1 MAVHKIKQGLD
12 VPIHGALENPSVV
25 DGPAVGHV
33 ALLPQESWGIKV
45 QMLAQV
51 GDKVQAGTPLFRDRR
66 DMDVVFTSPV
76 AGTLEAVNRGA
87 RRAVQSVVVKVDGSG
102 ESVSFDKVD
111 PKTAD
116 RETLVKSLCASGLW
130 PNLRQRPFDKV
141 AQSGETPRSIF
152 VTAMDTNPL
161 AVDPL
166 ALLAGREEDFQVG
179 LSALCKLSGGATYL
193 CTKQGQ
199 DWSAFL
205 ADGVTHETFA
215 GRHPAGNAGVHI
227 NALDPVGPE
236 RMVWHIDYQGVAEI
250 GAFLRHGQ
258 VPSERV
264 VAIVGPAA
272 TKTALVKTL
281 RGASTEAFQDYA
293 PAEPTRF
300 VSGSLISGATADPGS
315 ERGYLGRFAHQ
326 LTLVDDAP
334 EREFVG
340 WTKPIGSRWS
350 LSNAYLAKFLKKKF
364 RVDTDLNGGERAI
377 VPIGNYEKVMPMDIL
392 ATQMIKA
399 LASDDLEGAEKL
411 GVLELAEEDIALC
424 QYVCAAKIDITDM
437 LRAMLTRIEK
447 EG

>member
-12 VPIHGALENPSVV
+12 VPIHGALENPSLI
-25 DGPAVGHV
+25 DGPAVDHV
-33 ALLPQESWGIKV
+33 ALLPQEAWGIKV
-45 QMLAQV
+45 QMLAQE
-51 GDKVQAGTPLFRDRR
+51 GDKVQAGTALFRDRR

-102 ESVSFDKVD
+102 ESVSFDKID

-116 RETLVKSLCASGLW
+116 RDTLVKSLCISGLW
-130 PNLRQRPFDKV
+130 PNLRQRPYDKV
-141 AQSGETPRSIF
+141 AKSDDTPRSIF
-152 VTAMDTNPL
+152 VTAMDTHPL
-161 AVDPL
+161 AAEPL
-166 ALLAGREEDFQVG
+166 TLLAGREEDFQVG

-227 NALDPVGPE
+227 NALDPVGPA
-236 RMVWHIDYQGVAEI
+236 RLVWHIDYQGVAEI
-250 GAFLRHGQ
+250 GFFLRNGQ

-264 VAIVGPAA
+264 VAVVGPAA

-281 RGASTEAFQDYA
+281 RGASTESFRDFG
-293 PAEPTRF
+293 PSTKTRF
-300 VSGSLISGATADPGS
+300 VSGSLISGNTADSGS
-315 ERGYLGRFAHQ
+315 ERGFLGRFAHQ

-424 QYVCAAKIDITDM
+424 QYVCASKIDITDM

>member
-25 DGPAVGHV
+25 DGPAVDRV

-45 QMLAQV
+45 QMLAQE

-66 DMDVVFTSPV
+66 DMDVVFTAPI
-76 AGTLEAVNRGA
+76 AGTLEAIHRGA
-87 RRAVQSVVVKVDGSG
+87 RRAVQSVVIKVDGSG
-102 ESVSFDKVD
+102 EAVSFDKVD
-111 PKTAD
+111 PKTTD
-116 RETLVKSLCASGLW
+116 RETMVKALCASGLW
-130 PNLRQRPFDKV
+130 PNLRQRPFNKV
-141 AQSGETPRSIF
+141 AHSSETPRSIF

-161 AVDPL
+161 APDPL
-166 ALLAGREEDFQVG
+166 ALLAGREEDFRWG
-179 LSALCKLSGGATYL
+179 LAALCKLSGGATFL

-236 RMVWHIDYQGVAEI
+236 RMVWHVDYQGVAEI
-250 GAFLRHGQ
+250 GSFLRNGQ
-258 VPSERV
+258 VPSERI
-264 VAIVGPAA
+264 VAVVGPAA
-272 TKTALVKTL
+272 QKTALVKTL
-281 RGASTEAFQDYA
+281 RGASTESFREFA
-293 PAEPTRF
+293 PAGSTRH
-300 VSGSLISGATADPGS
+300 VSGSLLGGATADPGTDT
-315 ERGYLGRFAHQ
+315 GFLGRFSHQ

-364 RVDTDLNGGERAI
+364 RVDTDMNGGERAI

-424 QYVCAAKIDITDM
+424 QYVCASKIDITDM